1 MATKAR
7 RKKKGGFKVFLLALF
22 FVFTTWAAAF
32 LVWLFWSDIEKLTG
46 FGVRQPAPQQT
57 PKQSKE
63 KISEEERRKL
73 DNVIKRR
80 EGQEK

>member
-7 RKKKGGFKVFLLALF
+7 RKKKDGFKVFLLALF

-32 LVWLFWSDIEKLTG
+32 LVWLFWSDIEKLSR

-63 KISEEERRKL
+63 KISDEERRKL

>member
-1 MATKAR
+1 VATKAR
-7 RKKKGGFKVFLLALF
+7 RKKKDGFKVFLLALF

-32 LVWLFWSDIEKLTG
+32 LVWLFWSDIEKLSR

-63 KISEEERRKL
+63 KISDEERRKL

>member
-1 MATKAR
+1 MARKAR
-7 RKKKGGFKVFLLALF
+7 KRKGGRVKVFLLALF

-46 FGVRQPAPQQT
+46 FGVRQPAPQQA

-63 KISEEERRKL
+63 KISEDERQKL
-73 DNVIKRR
+73 DDVIKRR
-80 EGQEK
+80 ERQEK

>member
-32 LVWLFWSDIEKLTG
+32 LVWLFWSDIEKLSG
-46 FGVRQPAPQQT
+46 FGVRRPAPQQA

-63 KISEEERRKL
+63 KISEGERKKL
-73 DNVIKRR
+73 DDVIKRR
-80 EGQEK
+80 ERQEK